1 MTVEVG
7 KLVIGKLENIQS
19 GLNSLKSKVVD
30 LDVDKMKNVPVEMKT
45 LSDAVD
51 KNTVYKTENVKLKSK
66 VTGLELEILIHLL
79 KFT

>member
-1 MTVEVG
+1 MAVEVG

-30 LDVDKMKNVPVEMKT
+30 LDVDKIKNVPVEMKT

>member
-7 KLVIGKLENIQS
+7 KLVIRKLENIQS
-19 GLNSLKSKVVD
+19 GLNSLKSKVDD
-30 LDVDKMKNVPVEMKT
+30 LDVDKMKNIPVEMKT